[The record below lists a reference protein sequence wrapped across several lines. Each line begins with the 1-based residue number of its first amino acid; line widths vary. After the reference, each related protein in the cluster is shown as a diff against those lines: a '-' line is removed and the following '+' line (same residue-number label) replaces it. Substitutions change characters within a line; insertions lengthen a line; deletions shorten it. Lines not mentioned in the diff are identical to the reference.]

1 MSFVRRN
8 WGLLAT
14 VAGVAVAGELLQR
27 RKMIDL
33 QGKVVLVTGSSRGF
47 GLAIAEQF
55 ALEGARLALCARDED
70 ELARARMQVSEFGAQ
85 VLAIPCDISDPEQ
98 VKLCVEQVT
107 AQFGQIDILV
117 NNAGIITAGPWQT
130 LTRHDFE
137 ESMNIMFWGIYNMTM
152 AVLPQM
158 AARKSGRIV
167 NITSI
172 GGKVS
177 VPHLLA
183 YSSAKFAAVGF
194 SEGLHAELAKDG
206 IVVTTVS
213 PWLMRTGSQVN
224 AVIKGDQH
232 RTEYALF
239 TLLDT
244 LPASSISVKRAAKQ
258 VVHATKR
265 GSAELLITVEA
276 QLAARLYG
284 AFPGV
289 MTDLLGLVNRFLP
302 TSEEGGQ
309 ESYTGRESESPL
321 SQSFLTSLGQKASQ
335 DYNQNPDTTSK

>member
-1 MSFVRRN
+1 MSFVRQN
-8 WGLLAT
+8 WKLLAT
-14 VAGVAVAGELLQR
+14 VAGIAVAGELLQR

-33 QGKVVLVTGSSRGF
+33 QGKVVLITGSSRGF

-55 ALEGARLALCARDED
+55 ALAGAKLALCARDEE

-85 VLAIPCDISDPEQ
+85 VLTIPCDISDPAQ
-98 VKLCVEQVT
+98 VQRCVEQAT
-107 AQFGQIDILV
+107 AHFGQIDILV

-158 AARKSGRIV
+158 VARKSGRIV

-206 IVVTTVS
+206 IVVTTVA

-224 AVIKGDQH
+224 AIIKGDQH

-244 LPASSISVKRAAKQ
+244 LPASSISVKRAARQ
-258 VVHATKR
+258 VVNATKR

-276 QLAARLYG
+276 QLASRLYG
-284 AFPGV
+284 AFPGFV
-289 MTDLLGLVNRFLP
+289 TDLLGIVNRFLP
-302 TSEEGGQ
+302 TSEEAGQ

>member
-1 MSFVRRN
+1 MSFIRRN
-8 WGLLAT
+8 WTILAT
-14 VAGVAVAGELLQR
+14 VAGIAVASELLQR

-33 QGKVVLVTGSSRGF
+33 EGKVVLITGSSRGL

-55 ALEGARLALCARDED
+55 ALAGAKLALCARDEE

-85 VLAIPCDISDPEQ
+85 VIAIPCDISDPEQ
-98 VKLCVEQVT
+98 VKRCVEQAT
-107 AQFGQIDILV
+107 AHFGQIDILV
-117 NNAGIITAGPWQT
+117 NNAGVITAGPWQT

-137 ESMNIMFWGIYNMTM
+137 ESMNIMFWGVYNMTM

-206 IVVTTVS
+206 IVVTTVA

-224 AVIKGDQH
+224 AIIKGDEH

-265 GSAELLITVEA
+265 GSAELLITIEA

-284 AFPGV
+284 AFPGF
-289 MTDLLGLVNRFLP
+289 MTDLLGIVNRFLP
-302 TSEEGGQ
+302 TSEESGQ
-309 ESYTGRESESPL
+309 ESYTGRESESSL

-335 DYNQNPDTTSK
+335 DYNENPDTTSK

>member
-8 WGLLAT
+8 WRLLAT
-14 VAGVAVAGELLQR
+14 VAGIAVVSELLQR
-27 RKMIDL
+27 RKIIDL
-33 QGKVVLVTGSSRGF
+33 EGKVVLITGSSRGL
-47 GLAIAEQF
+47 GLTIAEKF
-55 ALEGARLALCARDED
+55 ALAGAKLVMCARDEE
-70 ELARARMQVSEFGAQ
+70 ELARTRAQVAEFGTR
-85 VLAIPCDISDPEQ
+85 VLTIPCDVSDPEQ
-98 VKLCVEQVT
+98 VKHCVEQAT
-107 AQFGQIDILV
+107 AHFGQIDILV

-137 ESMNIMFWGIYNMTM
+137 ESMDIMFWGVYNMTM

-158 AARKSGRIV
+158 TKRKSGRIV

-206 IVVTTVS
+206 IVVTTVA

-224 AVIKGDQH
+224 AIIKGEQH

-244 LPASSISVKRAAKQ
+244 LPASSISVRRAARQ
-258 VVHATKR
+258 VISATRR
-265 GSAELLITVEA
+265 GSAELFITIEA
-276 QLAARLYG
+276 QLASRLYG
-284 AFPGV
+284 AFPGF
-289 MTDLLGLVNRFLP
+289 MTDLLGIINRFLP
-302 TSEEGGQ
+302 TSEAKGTA
-309 ESYTGRESESPL
+309 SYTGRESESPL
-321 SQSFLTSLGQKASQ
+321 SRSSLTSLGQKASQ
-335 DYNQNPDTTSK
+335 DYNENPGTTSK

>member
-1 MSFVRRN
+1 MSFVRQN
-8 WGLLAT
+8 WKLLAT
-14 VAGVAVAGELLQR
+14 VVGVAVVGELLQR

-33 QGKVVLVTGSSRGF
+33 QGKVVLITGSSRGF

-55 ALEGARLALCARDED
+55 ALAGAKLALCARDEE

-85 VLAIPCDISDPEQ
+85 VLTIPCDISDPEQ
-98 VKLCVEQVT
+98 VQRCVEQAT
-107 AQFGQIDILV
+107 AHFGQIDILV

-206 IVVTTVS
+206 IVVTTVA

-258 VVHATKR
+258 VVNATKR
-265 GSAELLITVEA
+265 GSAELLITIEA
-276 QLAARLYG
+276 QLASRLYG
-284 AFPGV
+284 AFPGFV
-289 MTDLLGLVNRFLP
+289 TDLLGIVNRFLP
-302 TSEEGGQ
+302 TSEEAGQ

>member
-1 MSFVRRN
+1 MSFVRQN
-8 WGLLAT
+8 WKLLAT
-14 VAGVAVAGELLQR
+14 VAGIAVAGELLQR
-27 RKMIDL
+27 RKIIDL
-33 QGKVVLVTGSSRGF
+33 REKVVLITGSSRGF
-47 GLAIAEQF
+47 GLAIAEEF
-55 ALEGARLALCARDED
+55 ALAGAKLVLCARDEA
-70 ELARARMQVSEFGAQ
+70 ELARARMQVTEFGAQ
-85 VLAIPCDISDPEQ
+85 VLTIPCDVSDPEQ
-98 VKLCVEQVT
+98 VKRSVEQAT
-107 AQFGQIDILV
+107 THFGQIDILV

-137 ESMNIMFWGIYNMTM
+137 ASMDIMFWGVYNMTM

-158 AARKSGRIV
+158 ARRKNGRIV

-206 IVVTTVS
+206 IVVTTVA

-224 AVIKGDQH
+224 ATIKGEQH

-244 LPASSISVKRAAKQ
+244 LPASSIGVKRAAKQ
-258 VVHATKR
+258 VVRATKR
-265 GSAELLITVEA
+265 GSAELFITIEA
-276 QLAARLYG
+276 QLASRLYG
-284 AFPGV
+284 AFPGF
-289 MTDLLGLVNRFLP
+289 MTDLLGIVNRLLP
-302 TSEEGGQ
+302 TSEETGQ
-309 ESYTGRESESPL
+309 ESHTGRDSESPL
-321 SQSFLTSLGQKASQ
+321 SQSFLTSLGQKAAQ
-335 DYNQNPDTTSK
+335 DYNENPDTASQ

>member
-1 MSFVRRN
+1 MSFVRQN
-8 WGLLAT
+8 WKLLAT
-14 VAGVAVAGELLQR
+14 AAGIAVAGELLQR

-33 QGKVVLVTGSSRGF
+33 QGKVVLITGSSRGF

-55 ALEGARLALCARDED
+55 ALAGAKLALCARDEE
-70 ELARARMQVSEFGAQ
+70 ELVRARMQVSEFGAQ
-85 VLAIPCDISDPEQ
+85 VLTIPCDISNPEQ
-98 VKLCVEQVT
+98 VQRCVEQAT
-107 AQFGQIDILV
+107 AHFGQIDILV

-206 IVVTTVS
+206 IVVTTVA

-244 LPASSISVKRAAKQ
+244 LPASSISVKRAARQ
-258 VVHATKR
+258 VVNATKR
-265 GSAELLITVEA
+265 GSAELLITIEA
-276 QLAARLYG
+276 QFLSRLYG
-284 AFPGV
+284 AFPGF
-289 MTDLLGLVNRFLP
+289 MTDLLGIVNRFLP
-302 TSEEGGQ
+302 TSEEAGQ

>member
-1 MSFVRRN
+1 MSFVSRN
-8 WGLLAT
+8 WKFLAT
-14 VAGVAVAGELLQR
+14 IAGITVVGELLQR
-27 RKMIDL
+27 RKIIDL
-33 QGKVVLVTGSSRGF
+33 EGKVVLITGSSRGF
-47 GLAIAEQF
+47 GLAMAEEF
-55 ALEGARLALCARDED
+55 ALAGAKLVLCARDKE
-70 ELARARMQVSEFGAQ
+70 ELTRIRGPIAEFGTR
-85 VLAIPCDISDPEQ
+85 VLTLPCDVSNPEQ
-98 VKLCVEQVT
+98 VQHCVEQAT
-107 AQFGQIDILV
+107 AHFGQIDILV

-158 AARKSGRIV
+158 IARKSGRIV

-206 IVVTTVS
+206 IVVTTVA
-213 PWLMRTGSQVN
+213 PGLMRTGSQVN
-224 AVIKGDQH
+224 AIIKGEQH

-244 LPASSISVKRAAKQ
+244 LPASSISVRRAAKQ
-258 VVHATKR
+258 VVHATRR
-265 GSAELLITVEA
+265 GSAELFITIEA
-276 QLAARLYG
+276 QLASRLYG
-284 AFPGV
+284 AFPGF
-289 MTDLLGLVNRFLP
+289 MTDLLGIVNRFLP
-302 TSEEGGQ
+302 TSDETGT
-309 ESYTGRESESPL
+309 ESYTGRDSESPL
-321 SQSFLTSLGQKASQ
+321 SQSFLTSLGQQASQ
-335 DYNQNPDTTSK
+335 DYNEKGGTAAK